1 MHCLEPENLLY
12 NDLRPEDAKT
22 WVAALKPQPAA
33 GWDSTVTFC
42 GWRQVPSVYV
52 VTEDDKCIPPAMQL
66 QLAET
71 AGSKV
76 VKCGS
81 GHVPMVSML
90 EKLAEVVKTATEEV

>member
-1 MHCLEPENLLY
+1 MYCQEPENLLY
-12 NDLRPEDAKT
+12 NDLNAEDAKT

-52 VTEDDKCIPPAMQL
+52 VTENDKCIPPALQL
-66 QLAET
+66 QLAEL

-76 VKCGS
+76 EKVFS
-81 GHVPMVSML
+81 GHVPMVSMP
-90 EKLAEVVKTATEEV
+90 EKIAAIVKTAAEEV